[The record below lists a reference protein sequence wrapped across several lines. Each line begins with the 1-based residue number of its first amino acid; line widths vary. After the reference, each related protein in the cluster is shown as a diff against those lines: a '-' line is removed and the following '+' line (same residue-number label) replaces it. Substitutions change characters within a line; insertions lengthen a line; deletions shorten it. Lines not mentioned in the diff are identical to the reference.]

1 MTPARGERAENPMLA
16 AARAYLASGWSVI
29 PIRAGTKAPAVQWK
43 QYQER
48 HATDEE
54 LEAWWPPSGRNGIA
68 IVTGSTSGNLAVL
81 DIDEVALAERLA
93 SDPVLLVQTIA
104 ARTPSGGLHLY
115 IVETQT
121 KSASGPLVPG
131 VADLKVNG
139 GYVLAPP
146 TAGYHWIHDGVG
158 DEPS

>member
-1 MTPARGERAENPMLA
+1 MLA
-16 AARAYLASGWSVI
+16 AARTYLARGWSVI
-29 PIRAGTKAPAVQWK
+29 PIRPSTKAAAVPWK
-43 QYQER
+43 PYQER
-48 HATDEE
+48 RATDDEIQ
-54 LEAWWPPSGRNGIA
+54 AWWPPSGGNGIA
-68 IVTGSTSGNLAVL
+68 IVTGSVSGNLAVL
-81 DIDEVALAERLA
+81 DIDEVGLAERLA
-93 SDPVLLVQTIA
+93 SDPVLLAQAIA